1 MELTKT
7 RGRALYMTT
16 LRELIRTT
24 PYKQTFNH
32 IYSRYYKNKDY
43 SVEDVMKA
51 DSAYLRIFEELPKL
65 PEHDSNNLSIYL
77 TKAQDKDDE
86 EFVDVCLYNE
96 ETDELFAM
104 DFVPWSELIDMP
116 VVKAYKATDT
126 ECLSYILWEITFW
139 GFSEQKIQEEADRLS
154 KSKYEPLEDL
164 F

>member
-1 MELTKT
+1 
-7 RGRALYMTT
+7 MTT

-32 IYSRYYKNKDY
+32 IYSRHYKGKNY
-43 SVEDVMKA
+43 SVENIIKA
-51 DSAYLRIFEELPKL
+51 DSAYLRIFGELPNL
-65 PEHDSNNLSIYL
+65 PEHDPNNLSIYL
-77 TKAQDKDDE
+77 TKTQDEDGE

-139 GFSEQKIQEEADRLS
+139 GFSQEKIKDQADLLD
-154 KSKYEPLEDL
+154 K
-164 F
+164 

>member
-1 MELTKT
+1 
-7 RGRALYMTT
+7 MTT
-16 LRELIRTT
+16 LMELIRTT

-32 IYSRYYKNKDY
+32 IYSRHYKGKNY
-43 SVEDVMKA
+43 SVENIIKA
-51 DSAYLRIFEELPKL
+51 DSAYLRIFGELPNL
-65 PEHDSNNLSIYL
+65 PEHDPNNLSIYL
-77 TKAQDKDDE
+77 TKAQDEDGE

-139 GFSEQKIQEEADRLS
+139 GFSQAKIQEEADRLS
-154 KSKYEPLEDL
+154 KSKHEPLEDFSL
-164 F
+164 D